1 MVDDAAMMAMARW
14 RPEEDAGPE
23 EQYHPD
29 ANNNFFLHY
38 AIIDILKSPFIG
50 IDKGTEPYH

>member
-1 MVDDAAMMAMARW
+1 MQAQKSSIIQMRIII
-14 RPEEDAGPE
+14 
-23 EQYHPD
+23 
-29 ANNNFFLHY
+29 FFLHY